1 MDRPFIRESALLLL
15 RLVLGVVFIAHG
27 WQKMFLQGPTE
38 TMGQF
43 SAMGVPNAK
52 FTAYV
57 VGITELVGGGM
68 LILGFLSTI
77 VAGVLMLLMAGAF
90 YIAHWGNGFFVQDGG
105 PEFVLVLFVALLIV
119 VVFGAGRASLD
130 RVFADD

>member
-1 MDRPFIRESALLLL
+1 MDRPFIRETALLLL

-27 WQKMFLQGPTE
+27 WDKMFITGPVE
-38 TMGQF
+38 TAGGF

-52 FTAYV
+52 FSAYAA
-57 VGITELVGGGM
+57 GITELVGGGL

-77 VAGVLMLLMAGAF
+77 VAAILILLMCGAIF
-90 YIAHWGNGFFVQDGG
+90 FAHFGNGFFVSDGG
-105 PEFVLVLFVALLIV
+105 PEFVLVLIAALIIV
-119 VVFGAGRASLD
+119 VVFGAGRVSLD